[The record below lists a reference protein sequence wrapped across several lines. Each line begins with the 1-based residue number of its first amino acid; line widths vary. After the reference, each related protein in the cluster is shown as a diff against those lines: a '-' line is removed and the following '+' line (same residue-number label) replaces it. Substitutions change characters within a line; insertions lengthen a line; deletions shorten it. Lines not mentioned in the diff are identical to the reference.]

1 MFCITIKYLA
11 TDRYDLCE
19 LGDDEDEIESYNTHN
34 SKMLGANTVLGSIVI
49 DSNNLKN
56 DFDKA

>member
-1 MFCITIKYLA
+1 MYLA

-19 LGDDEDEIESYNTHN
+19 LGDDEDEIESYNTRN